1 MLIQKLFV
9 TYFVL
14 IGCCLGVNSSPVLAG
29 RTGIPEPLTYRPR
42 TIGFFPKE
50 SKLGYYNDQT
60 GKVTIFFINEYDKV
74 EYETRI
80 MARALFLH
88 VFAFKGSN
96 GYFRLL
102 MTDDPSEDIE
112 FLTSSKEEE
121 RLTTGVQ
128 KARHSDWI
136 VEVVQKLVNRHNHF
150 ALRSDAIS
158 GPVEERI
165 VNIIR
170 TREKELNH
178 GYN

>member
-60 GKVTIFFINEYDKV
+60 GKVTIFFINEHDEV

-88 VFAFKGSN
+88 V
-96 GYFRLL
+96 Y
-102 MTDDPSEDIE
+102 
-112 FLTSSKEEE
+112 
-121 RLTTGVQ
+121 
-128 KARHSDWI
+128 
-136 VEVVQKLVNRHNHF
+136 
-150 ALRSDAIS
+150 
-158 GPVEERI
+158 
-165 VNIIR
+165 
-170 TREKELNH
+170 
-178 GYN
+178 